1 MEEFRIVKDYPNYSV
16 SNFGNVKKNQT
27 GKIIIPRY
35 SNGYSQVELWN
46 NDNRK
51 VFGVHRLVAIEFIP
65 NPENKPFVD
74 HIDNDKANNNVN
86 NLRWATITENNR
98 NIGLSS
104 NNTSGVKGVC
114 WDKKN
119 KKWRAGISIDGKKKN
134 LGSFNTLEEAKQARQ
149 NFANKLF
156 GDFTN
161 SCEKIINININI
173 QNVNINN
180 EQFEIAELEKEL
192 ERIIN
197 KL

>member
-46 NDNRK
+46 NDNGK

-98 NIGLSS
+98 NKVLSS
-104 NNTSGVKGVC
+104 RNTSGVKGVC
-114 WDKKN
+114 WN
-119 KKWRAGISIDGKKKN
+119 KKHKKWYAGIKIDGKNKH